1 MGLNQFIRLRPKLNI
16 PISTANRLYNSGKVI
31 VVIKHGYE
39 NSTMITEASSK
50 KGLFLAIMYILCSAS
65 LKTFMDGKLSALD

>member
-1 MGLNQFIRLRPKLNI
+1 M
-16 PISTANRLYNSGKVI
+16 I
-31 VVIKHGYE
+31 VVIKHGCE